1 MSLSN
6 TSTTD
11 FTVQL
16 RDGRKMGIAAVGPG
30 GDFPILHCHG
40 SGSSR
45 LEVRLLAAATTEVGV
60 RLIGLDRPGIGRS
73 DPKVGY
79 RLLDWPDDVEAV
91 ADQLGIE
98 RFAIEG
104 VSAGGPYALACA
116 YKIPQRLTT
125 CGLISTVSP
134 PDLIRKAGPWAMRT
148 MWRLGAQFPWFVRSY
163 ASLVTRI
170 MGSDKASLEKYL
182 TRYAAQ
188 MGTADQKVLSN
199 PEARDLLA
207 QIMAESARQGRKANI
222 EEALTGTR
230 FWGFRPEQIAF
241 EKLYVWHGEQDR
253 LMPIAPVRL
262 FVQALPYCTAVF
274 YPDEGH
280 FSVVANH
287 AREILHTLSV

>member
-1 MSLSN
+1 
-6 TSTTD
+6 
-11 FTVQL
+11 
-16 RDGRKMGIAAVGPG
+16 
-30 GDFPILHCHG
+30 
-40 SGSSR
+40 
-45 LEVRLLAAATTEVGV
+45 
-60 RLIGLDRPGIGRS
+60 
-73 DPKVGY
+73 
-79 RLLDWPDDVEAV
+79 
-91 ADQLGIE
+91 
-98 RFAIEG
+98 
-104 VSAGGPYALACA
+104 
-116 YKIPQRLTT
+116 
-125 CGLISTVSP
+125 
-134 PDLIRKAGPWAMRT
+134 
-148 MWRLGAQFPWFVRSY
+148 
-163 ASLVTRI
+163 